1 MAVAAAAMA
10 VTVTVIATVIRAVTR
25 LDSRVELDGWAGLD
39 SKTRLCS
46 VADVGRVEI
55 LGSAKGMGVGGRRS
69 LQV

>member
-10 VTVTVIATVIRAVTR
+10 VTVTVIRAVTR